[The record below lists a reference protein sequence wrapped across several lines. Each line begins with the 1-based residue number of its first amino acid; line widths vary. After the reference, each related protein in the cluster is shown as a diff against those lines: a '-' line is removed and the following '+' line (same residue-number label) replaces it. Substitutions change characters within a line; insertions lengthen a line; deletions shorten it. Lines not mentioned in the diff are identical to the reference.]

1 MSITS
6 EQLKEIFAKVITEV
20 ENRDV
25 INLSKEEKINLAN
38 NPNTPPKTLELLATD
53 ENCNVRWCVA
63 QNPNTSPKTLEKLA
77 TDENSYVRYWA
88 AQNPNYQKTIQI
100 TVKEANALKE
110 FLNST
115 KSEELKS
122 LASKL

>member
-1 MSITS
+1 MTNM
-6 EQLKEIFAKVITEV
+6 E
-20 ENRDV
+20 
-25 INLSKEEKINLAN
+25 LAL
-38 NPNTPPKTLELLATD
+38 NPNTPPKTLEQLAND
-53 ENCNVRWCVA
+53 KYSAVRCGVA